1 MEFWV
6 ACGNDVVSRI
16 VGRWVGISSG
26 SLRFKDI
33 LLIKSRTNVEGFVS
47 RSSLVPTAKG
57 IDVIPG
63 LFICKGDLVWSETND
78 LSIFFMKLSFTSD
91 KFSGKKRIDERQ
103 AGGRPQLGT
112 WELGKWVKVKIV
124 DCLCY
129 GILFH
134 DKSIQRGS
142 GTHVE
147 IEQLTA
153 ETARRAAMIWR
164 PMLCCRTATKSL
176 SKAMSHSVTRQS
188 SDELRMKWKPRQ
200 EGS

>member
-16 VGRWVGISSG
+16 IGRWVRVNSG
-26 SLRFKDI
+26 GPRVRNVI
-33 LLIKSRTNVEGFVS
+33 LIRARTNVEGFVS

-57 IDVIPG
+57 IDVIPR
-63 LFICKGDLVWSETND
+63 LFICEGDFVWSETND
-78 LSIFFMKLSFTSD
+78 LTIFLMEFSFTSD
-91 KFSGKKRIDERQ
+91 EFSGKKRIDERQ
-103 AGGRPQLGT
+103 SGGRPQLGT
-112 WELGKWVKVKIV
+112 WKAGKWVKVKIV

-164 PMLCCRTATKSL
+164 PMLCCRTATRSL
-176 SKAMSHSVTRQS
+176 SKAMSYSVTRRYS
-188 SDELRMKWKPRQ
+188 ARIGNEV
-200 EGS
+200 EA